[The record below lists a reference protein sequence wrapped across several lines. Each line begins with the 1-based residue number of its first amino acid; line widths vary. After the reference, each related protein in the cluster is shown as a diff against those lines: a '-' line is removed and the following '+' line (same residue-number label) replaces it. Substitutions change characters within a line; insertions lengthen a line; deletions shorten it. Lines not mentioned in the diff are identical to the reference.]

1 MIYLA
6 SKSPRRRQLLEQ
18 IGIAHEVLD
27 IEADEIWD
35 GKEAPAPHVSHLVT
49 ELKEKRYKARLG
61 RQYLAREQ
69 AGATSPVLAADTAV
83 VLNGEILGKAET
95 ATQAGAMLR
104 RLSGCSHEV
113 YSGVALID
121 AGGTERTSINLTRVQ
136 FRPLSDAELSAYCR
150 SGEPI
155 GKAGGYAI
163 QGRAAAFIQRIEGSY
178 SGVMGL
184 PLFETAGLLTAIGIT
199 LS

>member
-35 GKEAPAPHVSHLVT
+35 GKEAPAPHVIRLA
-49 ELKEKRYKARLG
+49 LDKARLG

-113 YSGVALID
+113 YSGVALSD
-121 AGGTERTSINLTRVQ
+121 AGGNEHTSINLTRVQ

>member
-27 IEADEIWD
+27 VEADESWD
-35 GKEAPAPHVSHLVT
+35 GKEAPATHVVRLAL
-49 ELKEKRYKARLG
+49 EKARLG
-61 RQYLAREQ
+61 RQFVSGLKDRAIR
-69 AGATSPVLAADTAV
+69 PVLAADTAV
-83 VLNGEILGKAET
+83 VLDGEILGKAET
-95 ATQAGAMLR
+95 ATQASAMLR

-113 YSGVALID
+113 YSGVALSD
-121 AGGTERTSINLTRVQ
+121 AGGNEHTSINLTRVQ